1 MSIFNSLGSNYDLNF
16 VFKTLLSENNQKYKS
31 ELEKYLSE
39 KFKGEVILTYKGRE
53 AIEIALK
60 LLNLPKGSFVA
71 INGFTCFAVYKAIV
85 DTELNLFYVDIG
97 KEELNF
103 SPKQLEDALKKNP
116 KIKVVIIQ
124 NTLGYPAQGEKIA
137 AICKEKKITLI
148 EDLAHSVGGKFGD
161 FVILSFSQDKLID
174 AVSGGALIIRNKKY
188 SAKIPSALEQK
199 DSTKD
204 RFYPLFT
211 YIIRN
216 TYAFGLGKLI
226 HTILKTLN
234 LLSKP
239 MDNNTK
245 PSAMTSWY
253 YSLAKKGFDDLDRDL
268 DHRKK
273 IASVYSQNLDKK
285 VLMPKLVANIANS
298 TNLRFPIIVK
308 NREGLINFLNKQGI
322 FVSDIWYDAP
332 IAPKKYILQTSYNH
346 ECPNAEKVSSIILNL
361 PTHKNVSEEDAIK
374 ISQLINQWLKQQ

>member
-1 MSIFNSLGSNYDLNF
+1 MILFNSLGSNYDLDS
-16 VFKTLLSENNQKYKS
+16 VFKALLTQNNKKYKT
-31 ELEKYLSE
+31 ELEQHLSK
-39 KFKGEVILTYKGRE
+39 KFNGKTLLTYKGRQ

-60 LLNLPKGSFVA
+60 LLNLPEESTVA
-71 INGFTCFAVYKAIV
+71 INGFTCFAVYQAIV
-85 DTELNLFYVDIG
+85 NAGLKAAFIDIEKG
-97 KEELNF
+97 DLNF
-103 SPKQLEDALKKNP
+103 SPKQLENTLAKNP

-124 NTLGYPAQGEKIA
+124 NTLGYPAEIQRIA
-137 AICKEKKITLI
+137 AICKKNDIFLI

-161 FVILSFSQDKLID
+161 FVTLSFSQDKLID
-174 AVSGGALIIRNKKY
+174 AVSGGALIIKNKKY
-188 SAKIPSALEQK
+188 NVKNLEQK
-199 DSTKD
+199 DSIKD

-216 TYAFGLGKLI
+216 TYTFGLGKLI

-245 PSAMTSWY
+245 PSAIAPWY
-253 YSLAKKGFDDLDRDL
+253 CSLAKKGFDDSDRDI

-285 VLMPKLVANIANS
+285 VLMPKLVADIANS
-298 TNLRFPIIVK
+298 TNLRFPIIVR
-308 NREGLINFLNKQGI
+308 NRVGLINFLKKQGI

-332 IAPKKYILQTSYNH
+332 IAPKKYISQTNYNH
-346 ECPNAEKVSSIILNL
+346 ECPNAEIVSETILNL
-361 PTHKNVSEEDAIK
+361 PTHKCVCEKEAEK
-374 ISQLINQWLKQQ
+374 ISEYVNQWLIQK